1 MSRQV
6 NMHEAKSTLSKLVAA
21 ALRGEE
27 IVIASRGKPQ
37 VRLVAVEAKPA
48 LRELGKF
55 QQLGIVVPDDF
66 DDPLPGWWDE

>member
-6 NMHEAKSTLSKLVAA
+6 NMHEAKSTLSELVAA

-27 IVIASRGKPQ
+27 VIIASRGKPQ
-37 VRLVAVEAKPA
+37 VKLVAVEKKPKR
-48 LRELGKF
+48 RELGKSSYPGF
-55 QQLGIVVPDDF
+55 WIADDF